1 MVNQRLSKAVVIL
14 LVSTAVLLGACTRSA
29 STPPPSQEAAEGT
42 PSGLTAQQATM
53 EAVRSELLTQT
64 AQAESSG
71 PNGESEATA
80 TPEATEGDQAA
91 EPTEAST
98 SVPATPVDETAPSSY
113 TLREGEHP
121 YCIARRFDVDPTQ
134 LLSVNGLDRSSLIS
148 PGLTLSIPQG
158 TGGFPPP
165 RALQSHPTTY
175 TVGSGETIYSIA
187 CEFGDVS
194 PMAIAQANGLSEPY
208 NLTAGSVLEIP

>member
-14 LVSTAVLLGACTRSA
+14 LISTAVLLGACTRSA
-29 STPPPSQEAAEGT
+29 STPPASQEAAEGT

-64 AQAESSG
+64 AQAETGG
-71 PNGESEATA
+71 PDGESEATA
-80 TPEATEGDQAA
+80 TPE
-91 EPTEAST
+91 PTEASEAAET
-98 SVPATPVDETAPSSY
+98 SEASTQVPTPVDETAPGTY
-113 TLREGEHP
+113 TLRQGEHP
-121 YCIARRFDVDPTQ
+121 YCIARRFDVDPNQ

-148 PGLTLSIPQG
+148 PGMTLSIPQD

-194 PMAIAQANGLSEPY
+194 PLAIAQANGLTEPY
-208 NLTAGSVLEIP
+208 DVSAGTVLEIP